1 MNNNRIGGIALIVG
15 SIGFFL
21 TLGFHPAGHDFS
33 EAGNQ
38 LGAVVAHTKAIHF
51 PAAISLPLL
60 FFGALV
66 LSHKFSAA
74 GSLATAAIVFY
85 GFGMVAAVFNV
96 VVDGFLAPD
105 LIAKVLTATSTTK
118 ETWQTILSFNTQL
131 NAALAKV
138 FVVASSIAIALW
150 SVALVRK
157 VHFLGIYGILMT
169 IAILVSLGLGYL
181 SIASHTFRL
190 VLLGQIL
197 WISLAGLI
205 LLRAKENETASAT
218 K

>member
-1 MNNNRIGGIALIVG
+1 MKNDRIGGIALIAG
-15 SIGFFL
+15 SIGFLL
-21 TLGFHPAGHDFS
+21 TLGFHPAGHDLT

-38 LGAVVAHTKAIHF
+38 LGAVVAHTKAIHI

-60 FFGALV
+60 FFGALA
-66 LSHKFSAA
+66 LSRKFSAA
-74 GSLATAAIVFY
+74 SPLTTAATVFY
-85 GFGMVAAVFNV
+85 GFAMVAAVFNV

-118 ETWQTILSFNTQL
+118 EIWQQILSFNTQL
-131 NAALAKV
+131 NTTLAEV

-150 SVALVRK
+150 SVAIVRK
-157 VHFLGIYGILMT
+157 VYFLGIYGILMT
-169 IAILVSLGLGYL
+169 IAILVSLALGYL
-181 SIASHTFRL
+181 SLASHAFRL

-197 WISLAGLI
+197 WVALAGLV

-218 K
+218 R